1 MSHLVEIQKTLC
13 TCRLLV
19 VGISNISTKHRAR
32 NFHCIHRA
40 RSARSSCKVTAVT
53 EGHSGNSEM
62 LQAATSRSVDV
73 FEKLEQVGEGT
84 YGQVR

>member
-13 TCRLLV
+13 TCRLLGGGHFQHFHQTSGAKFPLYPSCE
-19 VGISNISTKHRAR
+19 VGKIQLQFS
-32 NFHCIHRA
+32 
-40 RSARSSCKVTAVT
+40 AVT

-62 LQAATSRSVDV
+62 LQAATSRSIDV